1 MRLGV
6 EDREVVTAVGSS
18 GGAEGESIAAR
29 EWERGGEGIVAVR
42 VLLRPGTAGEMG
54 RRVDVWAYSFEV
66 AGDTLAHQ
74 VIETLGME
82 RCRLGRAGGGLLP
95 GE

>member
-6 EDREVVTAVGSS
+6 EDREVTAAGSS

-42 VLLRPGTAGEMG
+42 VLLRPGTDGEMG
-54 RRVDVWAYSFEV
+54 
-66 AGDTLAHQ
+66 
-74 VIETLGME
+74 
-82 RCRLGRAGGGLLP
+82 
-95 GE
+95 